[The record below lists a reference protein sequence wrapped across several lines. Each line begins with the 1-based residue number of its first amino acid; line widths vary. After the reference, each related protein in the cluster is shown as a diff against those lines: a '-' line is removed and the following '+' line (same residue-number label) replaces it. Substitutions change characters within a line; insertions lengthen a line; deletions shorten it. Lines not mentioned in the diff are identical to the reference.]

1 MSSEAPSEGRSV
13 QHDLPAEPHPEPREE
28 TIAKAIDAS
37 EAAGA
42 PVDRVDPSTRRGVN
56 FRLGR
61 ALVGWATVGAVIG
74 VVAGIVLSLAPG
86 PFETGSVAGAIG
98 YAAVLGF
105 AGALV
110 FSMIGSLI
118 TLEREDGRIER
129 DVEESTGRGP
139 EPPGD
144 PS

>member
-1 MSSEAPSEGRSV
+1 M
-13 QHDLPAEPHPEPREE
+13 
-28 TIAKAIDAS
+28 
-37 EAAGA
+37 
-42 PVDRVDPSTRRGVN
+42 
-56 FRLGR
+56 
-61 ALVGWATVGAVIG
+61 
-74 VVAGIVLSLAPG
+74 
-86 PFETGSVAGAIG
+86 
-98 YAAVLGF
+98 LGF
-105 AGALV
+105 AGALI